1 MPYLNLTTI
10 TLVLAISFAACS
22 KKEEDT
28 TPPKKTDPLCF
39 NVENYTDQL
48 PNFGFDNWGFPDSSD
63 GKYKEP
69 CGGVWTST
77 NGISAQINLTTL
89 TQSTNAQNGT
99 YAAKLTTVSV
109 LGPIIGPAILF
120 TGRFKT
126 YNIDYTDILK
136 NAELGVPFTMKPK
149 TLNGY
154 YNYSPTNGD
163 SALASV
169 LLTKY
174 NTGTSSR
181 DTVGYGEFV
190 VKTKVSNYTAFS
202 VSIDY
207 TYANGTEIP
216 DSVLVMFASSKGIEG
231 LKGEVGSTLYID
243 NCGFNY

>member
-1 MPYLNLTTI
+1 MRFPYLTVLTFATA
-10 TLVLAISFAACS
+10 LVVTSCS
-22 KKEEDT
+22 KKEEES
-28 TPPKKTDPLCF
+28 TPPKKSDPLCF
-39 NVENYTDQL
+39 VAENYTDQL
-48 PNFGFDNWGFPDSSD
+48 PNFSFENWGYPDSSE

-77 NGISAQINLTTL
+77 NGISTQINLTTL

-149 TLNGY
+149 TLDGY
-154 YNYSPTNGD
+154 YSYNPVNSD

-174 NTGTSSR
+174 NTGTNAR
-181 DTVGYGEFV
+181 DTIGYGEFV
-190 VKTKVSNYTAFS
+190 AKSKVSAYTSFS
-202 VSIDY
+202 VIIDY
-207 TYANGTEIP
+207 SFTNGTDIP
-216 DSVLVMFASSKGIEG
+216 DSILVMFASSKGIEG
-231 LKGEVGSTLYID
+231 LKGETGSTLYVD
-243 NCGFNY
+243 NCGFKY